1 MAAVTASPSPVLTN
15 GSSPSSAPIEL
26 ALPQPHAPGSYIHI
40 HLSVL
45 ATSIVL
51 FVTNSS
57 PENAGTASAL
67 GSFVYAMPDVRT

>member
-1 MAAVTASPSPVLTN
+1 MAAVAVSPPPALTN
-15 GSSPSSAPIEL
+15 GSSPSPVPIEL
-26 ALPQPHAPGSYIHI
+26 ALPQPRAPGSYIHI
-40 HLSVL
+40 HLTVL